1 MTRSSTALTLSVTE
15 GVPSSVPVTLTQGLP
30 PGTLLRLRASALSML
45 QGLRVTAVRART
57 RARTAA
63 AEIELEIVHRYSAEE
78 LKHDWMWHI
87 RALSIAVCRVSQQL
101 DPGTELRILTEE
113 RVCPKIA
120 DLTWTLYVGKVCA
133 LGDVELAQVTDPI
146 QFHFV
151 AGPADHI
158 AAVLK
163 SDGRVMAEQFD
174 RYGNP
179 AQSETDDVLTATV
192 GGVSEQIPVVP
203 GLAATEFAVPSEDS
217 GAPLSAGLRVAL
229 VDRAGRSATTNALP
243 VAIDGTPVYFG
254 EFHWH
259 TDFSGDGQRSI
270 AAALTSARDELGL
283 DFAGPTDHMSPDG
296 TYLHRLAIE
305 QAEICRRFDLPGR
318 FCTIPG
324 AELSARH
331 GHTNLY
337 ASDFDTFLSIVDRF
351 PHELLPVWRE
361 MPKAYPLE
369 VLSALCP
376 EGKAMIVPHH
386 TNMDSSVKAGVVRD
400 DGHPFWCALHWPP
413 ATPLL
418 RQGLRLVEI
427 VQNRGAFES
436 EEPDEAWRVH
446 WGRFGGSV
454 QTALMRGHRVGFV
467 GGTDNHTGWP
477 TRLPGKAG
485 VGGLTGVQA
494 DALEGGTLFDALY
507 RRRCYATSGAR
518 IVADATLNG
527 YPIGSELRQRVGD
540 PRVFEIRIYGTEPI
554 VAVQIMS
561 MGTVLADLPVP
572 CDSLDF
578 AATWADDR
586 PGRPLHDVAYYVR
599 ARQAD
604 GHCVWLSPWWVDLA
618 AE

>member
-1 MTRSSTALTLSVTE
+1 MTRSATSLILSVTE
-15 GVPSSVPVTLTQGLP
+15 GVPSSLPVTLTQGLP
-30 PGTLLRLRASALSML
+30 EGTLLRLRASGLSML
-45 QGLRVTAVRART
+45 RGLRVAAVFAHT
-57 RARTAA
+57 STD
-63 AEIELEIVHRYSAEE
+63 EVEMEIVHRYSSEE

-87 RALSIAVCRVSQQL
+87 RALSIAVCRAPQQL
-101 DPGTELRILTEE
+101 DPGTELRILTEA
-113 RVCPKIA
+113 RICPKVA
-120 DLTWTLYVGKVCA
+120 DLTWTMYVGVVHA
-133 LGDVELAQVTDPI
+133 LGDVELAQVTDPV
-146 QFHFV
+146 QLHFV
-151 AGPADHI
+151 AGPVDHI
-158 AAVLK
+158 EAVLK
-163 SDGRVMAEQFD
+163 PDRQVMVEQFD

-179 AQSETDDVLTATV
+179 ARSETKDVLTAAV
-192 GGVSEQIPVVP
+192 RDASEQIAVAP
-203 GLAATEFAVPSEDS
+203 GLPATEFAAPSEDVR
-217 GAPLSAGLRVAL
+217 APLPVGLRVAV
-229 VDRAGRSATTNALP
+229 VDRAERSATTNALP
-243 VAIDGTPVYFG
+243 VAIDGTPIYFG

-270 AAALTSARDELGL
+270 AAALASARDELGL

-296 TYLHRLAIE
+296 TYLHRLVIE
-305 QAEICRRFDLPGR
+305 QAEICRRFDVPGR

-324 AELSARH
+324 AELSARY

-337 ASDFDTFLSIVDRF
+337 AADFDTFLSIVHRF
-351 PHELLPVWRE
+351 PHELLPVWQE
-361 MPKAYPLE
+361 MPDAYPLE

-400 DGHPFWCALHWPP
+400 DGRPFWCALHWPQ

-436 EEPDEAWRVH
+436 EEPDEGWRVH

-477 TRLPGKAG
+477 TRLTGKAG
-485 VGGLTGVQA
+485 YGGLTAIQA
-494 DALEGGTLFDALY
+494 EALEGGTLFDALY

-527 YPIGSELRQRVGD
+527 YPIGSELRQQPGD
-540 PRVFEIRIYGTEPI
+540 PRVFEIRIYGTAPI
-554 VAVQIMS
+554 VAVQIVS
-561 MGTVLADLPVP
+561 MGTVLADLPVTGA
-572 CDSLDF
+572 SLDF

-586 PGRPLHDVAYYVR
+586 PGRPLQDVAYYVR

-604 GHCVWLSPWWVDLA
+604 SHCVWLSPWWVDLA